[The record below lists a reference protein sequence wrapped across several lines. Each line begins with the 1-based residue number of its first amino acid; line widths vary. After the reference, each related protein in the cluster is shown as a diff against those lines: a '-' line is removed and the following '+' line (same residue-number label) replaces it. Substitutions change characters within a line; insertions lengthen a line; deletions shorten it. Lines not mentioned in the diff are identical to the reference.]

1 MCFTDLDD
9 QLSYGSLGNDESI
22 YDLEDGQSGTRPDRA
37 RRQSKLKEKG
47 DEVKRPGKYHH
58 SKVIDDMGQV
68 TASFADT
75 NMTYGSKQRLSP
87 ARISLIDANI
97 PSPCA
102 STLVKKRSVVVR
114 PASVKESS
122 QKNKEE
128 TDKEFLQ
135 TEFLETEFLPQIRQK
150 VNLTNP
156 FSENIDQV
164 PTLEAPPLE
173 AEITQISG
181 STTPT
186 QARENPKL
194 LSKRTIQEK
203 SKPLV
208 SLEDL
213 NLIHR
218 LPVSS
223 AFTYSFYALP
233 NQHREH
239 NESIKKA
246 AGRIGRPK
254 KKVAGHFRSKSAP

>member
-1 MCFTDLDD
+1 MCFSDLDD

-22 YDLEDGQSGTRPDRA
+22 YDLEDGQSVTRPNRA

-47 DEVKRPGKYHH
+47 DGVKRPGKYYH
-58 SKVIDDMGQV
+58 SKMIDDMGQV

-75 NMTYGSKQRLSP
+75 NMMYGSKQRLSQ

-97 PSPCA
+97 PSPCD
-102 STLVKKRSVVVR
+102 STVVIKRSVVVR

-122 QKNKEE
+122 HKKKEE
-128 TDKEFLQ
+128 TEKELLQ
-135 TEFLETEFLPQIRQK
+135 TEFPQIEFLPQVRQEQG
-150 VNLTNP
+150 NSQSY
-156 FSENIDQV
+156 SENVDQV
-164 PTLEAPPLE
+164 PALEAPPLE

-181 STTPT
+181 TTSPT
-186 QARENPKL
+186 QAREKPKL

-203 SKPLV
+203 SKPLI

-213 NLIHR
+213 NFIHR

-223 AFTYSFYALP
+223 AFTYSFYELP

-246 AGRIGRPK
+246 AGRIACRK
-254 KKVAGHFRSKSAP
+254 KETGHFRSKSAP

>member
-22 YDLEDGQSGTRPDRA
+22 YDLEDGQSVTRPNRA

-47 DEVKRPGKYHH
+47 DGVKRPGKYYH

-75 NMTYGSKQRLSP
+75 KVTYGSKQRLSQ
-87 ARISLIDANI
+87 ARISLIDANV
-97 PSPCA
+97 PSPCD
-102 STLVKKRSVVVR
+102 STLVKKLSVVVR

-122 QKNKEE
+122 QKRKKETE
-128 TDKEFLQ
+128 TEFLQ
-135 TEFLETEFLPQIRQK
+135 SEFLPQIRQK
-150 VNLTNP
+150 EQVNLQN

-164 PTLEAPPLE
+164 PALEAPPLE

-181 STTPT
+181 TTST
-186 QARENPKL
+186 QARLNPKL

-208 SLEDL
+208 TLEDL
-213 NLIHR
+213 NFIHR

-223 AFTYSFYALP
+223 AFTYSFYELP

-246 AGRIGRPK
+246 AERIARPK
-254 KKVAGHFRSKSAP
+254 KKGTGHFRSKSVP